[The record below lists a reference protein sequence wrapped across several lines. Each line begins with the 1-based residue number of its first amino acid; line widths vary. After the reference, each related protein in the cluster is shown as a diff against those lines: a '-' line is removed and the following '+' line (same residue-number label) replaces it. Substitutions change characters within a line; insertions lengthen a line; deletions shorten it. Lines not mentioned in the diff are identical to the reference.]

1 MQLSEQT
8 IHLLASLDVFSGRKL
23 TRHNDLGI
31 LIELSGLHNRRAVFD
46 ELVFLA
52 KFASKTYG
60 IMQRSGT
67 HGEGYDNLSREFT
80 GAIEKSI
87 SLIDT
92 LLIDSPIEDR
102 QHFTSTYLTMT
113 PESLQRLLALCYDL
127 SWYKNW
133 TMDRSRPGSD

>member
-1 MQLSEQT
+1 MQLSEPT
-8 IHLLASLDVFSGRKL
+8 VKFLSTLRALSGGRL
-23 TRHNDLGI
+23 SRGNDLGL
-31 LIELSGLHNRRAVFD
+31 LIELANRHSRKVVLD
-46 ELVFLA
+46 ELSFLA

-80 GAIEKSI
+80 DAIEKSI

-92 LLIDSPIEDR
+92 LLVDSPTEDR

>member
-1 MQLSEQT
+1 M
-8 IHLLASLDVFSGRKL
+8 
-23 TRHNDLGI
+23 
-31 LIELSGLHNRRAVFD
+31 LIELSGLHNRCTVFD